1 MNKINRIKELVDV
14 LHRAS
19 IAYYRDDNPV
29 MSDKQY
35 DDLYDELEV
44 LEKETGLRLA
54 GSPTQKVQGE
64 VVDYLPKVRHS
75 KPMLSANK
83 TKSLDDIKKFIGDK
97 KVIQSWKMDGCFDSK
112 TKILMADGSKK
123 SIIDVDIGDEVLSFD
138 EKTHSIC
145 KSKVTR
151 KYYNGKKPWNDWL
164 RITINKSNHFGNSYN
179 LRCTKQHN
187 ILTKYGWKP
196 ASSLNV
202 GDYVYYYDYIISNEQ
217 NDFILGSLLG
227 DGWLVKRS
235 KNKQDNHLE
244 IHYSKTNKEPY
255 CFLVPKLQA
264 LFSNMSPKISHHK
277 SGYGSDILDI
287 NFHSI
292 KVPNYIYNIDNQ
304 LRCGLTFTEEVCKHL
319 NPLSLAILYID
330 DGSKCPSIEDGYINT
345 YNRKTRCQ
353 IATNRHS
360 INEVKIFSN
369 WLNKNGYY
377 NEIQFEKQVKTK
389 NGGDGYRIQLTVEG
403 TENFFDQ
410 ICKYIPIEL
419 RKIKLGIKEKWQ
431 NADEYKWWEKTG
443 EYGLSEGHIT
453 IIQDG
458 FNTREKNKIRV
469 NRKSYL
475 RAYDLEVENTHTY
488 FANGY
493 AVHNCTVVAAYKK
506 GKLVQAVTRGD
517 GTVGEDVTHTFKQ
530 CVNIPLSLKW
540 AVDVTFRGECVV
552 SWDTFRRIN
561 NTLEQPYSHPRNLAA
576 GSLRQLDANI
586 AKERNL
592 EYYVFDIVDG
602 YDSGSLYTNYS
613 FANTIGMPVVD
624 HCIIT
629 DIDSCYKEFNPD
641 NYRLPADGIIYRYD
655 DTLYG
660 ESLGNTQH
668 HPLDMMALK
677 WADDLYETTLKGIEW
692 QTSRT
697 GLINPVAVFSPVD
710 LSGAITT
717 RATLHNLSY
726 IEDLEMGVG
735 DTIQIYRA
743 NMVVPKVHDN
753 LTRSNTWAYPK
764 ACPTCG
770 YPTEV
775 HNENGSK
782 TLHCTNP
789 ACKAKLIN
797 RLVNFVSRKCMNI
810 DGLSEETLTKFVEWG
825 WIKNL
830 FDIYNLTPHYSEL
843 SKMSGFGARSVKKL
857 QDAIE
862 NSKSVELDHF
872 IAALSIPGI
881 GSAQAKEL
889 AKKFKTWEAFE
900 DAGCGNF
907 DFSKLDSFG
916 EVANKKIHN
925 WFVTMYQ
932 EDRIPQLVRNLHFIS
947 NYTESDNSLVG
958 VTFVITGS
966 LNHFENRDKLKREL
980 ESRGAKVSGS
990 VSAKTNFLI
999 SNDIDSTS
1007 SKNKKAKQLNIP
1019 IVDEEYI
1026 IGMLFK

>member
-1 MNKINRIKELVDV
+1 MDKINRIKELVDV
-14 LHRAS
+14 LHKAS

-255 CFLVPKLQA
+255 CFLVPKLQT

-419 RKIKLGIKEKWQ
+419 RKI
-431 NADEYKWWEKTG
+431 
-443 EYGLSEGHIT
+443 
-453 IIQDG
+453 
-458 FNTREKNKIRV
+458 
-469 NRKSYL
+469 
-475 RAYDLEVENTHTY
+475 
-488 FANGY
+488 
-493 AVHNCTVVAAYKK
+493 
-506 GKLVQAVTRGD
+506 
-517 GTVGEDVTHTFKQ
+517 
-530 CVNIPLSLKW
+530 
-540 AVDVTFRGECVV
+540 
-552 SWDTFRRIN
+552 
-561 NTLEQPYSHPRNLAA
+561 
-576 GSLRQLDANI
+576 
-586 AKERNL
+586 
-592 EYYVFDIVDG
+592 
-602 YDSGSLYTNYS
+602 
-613 FANTIGMPVVD
+613 
-624 HCIIT
+624 
-629 DIDSCYKEFNPD
+629 
-641 NYRLPADGIIYRYD
+641 
-655 DTLYG
+655 
-660 ESLGNTQH
+660 
-668 HPLDMMALK
+668 
-677 WADDLYETTLKGIEW
+677 
-692 QTSRT
+692 
-697 GLINPVAVFSPVD
+697 
-710 LSGAITT
+710 
-717 RATLHNLSY
+717 
-726 IEDLEMGVG
+726 
-735 DTIQIYRA
+735 
-743 NMVVPKVHDN
+743 
-753 LTRSNTWAYPK
+753 
-764 ACPTCG
+764 
-770 YPTEV
+770 
-775 HNENGSK
+775 
-782 TLHCTNP
+782 
-789 ACKAKLIN
+789 
-797 RLVNFVSRKCMNI
+797 
-810 DGLSEETLTKFVEWG
+810 
-825 WIKNL
+825 
-830 FDIYNLTPHYSEL
+830 
-843 SKMSGFGARSVKKL
+843 
-857 QDAIE
+857 
-862 NSKSVELDHF
+862 NS
-872 IAALSIPGI
+872 
-881 GSAQAKEL
+881 
-889 AKKFKTWEAFE
+889 
-900 DAGCGNF
+900 
-907 DFSKLDSFG
+907 
-916 EVANKKIHN
+916 
-925 WFVTMYQ
+925 
-932 EDRIPQLVRNLHFIS
+932 
-947 NYTESDNSLVG
+947 SLV
-958 VTFVITGS
+958 IS
-966 LNHFENRDKLKREL
+966 
-980 ESRGAKVSGS
+980 
-990 VSAKTNFLI
+990 FL
-999 SNDIDSTS
+999 
-1007 SKNKKAKQLNIP
+1007 L
-1019 IVDEEYI
+1019 
-1026 IGMLFK
+1026 